1 MRGLTSPGW
10 PAVALKFA
18 ANGIDFCRVAGQFRA
33 FYGTKSP
40 GPFPNRATSIEMK
53 LTSRLTGLLV
63 SLSLFTAASAEE
75 TVKFNVPG
83 VSTPASAPA
92 TPAKSAPAPAPA
104 ATPAAPA
111 APAVKFTEAQLMEAY
126 GYIFVLQTRIGAQL
140 EAMEFTPANKEAM
153 VRGISLALNGKD
165 LAYDPQ
171 QIQTQLQAYLELK
184 QEAFLTKLRM
194 KNLTD
199 NAAFFT
205 KLKEN
210 KNVIELPSGLRY
222 EVLKPGTGPAPKLTQ
237 MVKIHY
243 TGTLVG
249 GQVFDSSVERGQ
261 PIELPMSAATQEN
274 PQGTIPGM
282 VEGLQKIGVGGK
294 AKFYIPPSLAYG
306 DSGNQG
312 IPPGAALIFEVEV
325 LEAKDA
331 PKATATPAAK

>member
-1 MRGLTSPGW
+1 
-10 PAVALKFA
+10 
-18 ANGIDFCRVAGQFRA
+18 
-33 FYGTKSP
+33 
-40 GPFPNRATSIEMK
+40 MK
-53 LTSRLTGLLV
+53 LTSRLTGALV
-63 SLSLFTAASAEE
+63 SLSLFTAASAEDA
-75 TVKFNVPG
+75 VKFNVPG

-92 TPAKSAPAPAPA
+92 KAPA
-104 ATPAAPA
+104 ATPPAAAPA
-111 APAVKFTEAQLMEAY
+111 APTAPAVKFTEAQLMEAY

-140 EAMEFTPANKEAM
+140 EAMEFTPAHKEAM
-153 VRGISLALNGKD
+153 LRGIGLALNGKD
-165 LAYDPQ
+165 LSYDPQ
-171 QIQTQLQAYLELK
+171 QIQGQLQTFMELK
-184 QEAFLTKLRM
+184 QEGFMTKLRM
-194 KNLTD
+194 KSLTD

-210 KNVIELPSGLRY
+210 KNIIELPSGLRY
-222 EVLKPGTGPAPKLTQ
+222 EVLKPATGPAPKLNQ
-237 MVKIHY
+237 VVKIHY
-243 TGTLVG
+243 TGTLVS

-312 IPPGAALIFEVEV
+312 IPPGAALIFEVEA

-331 PKATATPAAK
+331 PKATASPVGK

>member
-1 MRGLTSPGW
+1 
-10 PAVALKFA
+10 
-18 ANGIDFCRVAGQFRA
+18 
-33 FYGTKSP
+33 
-40 GPFPNRATSIEMK
+40 MK
-53 LTSRLTGLLV
+53 LTSRLTGALV
-63 SLSLFTAASAEE
+63 SLSLFTAASAEDA
-75 TVKFNVPG
+75 VKFNVPG

-92 TPAKSAPAPAPA
+92 KAPA
-104 ATPAAPA
+104 ATPPAAAPA
-111 APAVKFTEAQLMEAY
+111 APTAPAVKFTEAQLMEAY

-140 EAMEFTPANKEAM
+140 EAMEFTPAHKEAM
-153 VRGISLALNGKD
+153 LRGIGLALNGKD

-171 QIQTQLQAYLELK
+171 QIQGQLQTFMELK
-184 QEAFLTKLRM
+184 QEGFMTKLRM
-194 KNLTD
+194 KSLTD

-210 KNVIELPSGLRY
+210 KNIIELPSGLRY
-222 EVLKPGTGPAPKLTQ
+222 EVLKPATGPAPKLNQ
-237 MVKIHY
+237 VVKIHY
-243 TGTLVG
+243 TGTLVS

-294 AKFYIPPSLAYG
+294 GKLYIPPSLAYG

-331 PKATATPAAK
+331 PKATASPAGK

>member
-1 MRGLTSPGW
+1 
-10 PAVALKFA
+10 
-18 ANGIDFCRVAGQFRA
+18 
-33 FYGTKSP
+33 
-40 GPFPNRATSIEMK
+40 MK
-53 LTSRLTGLLV
+53 LTSRLTGALV
-63 SLSLFTAASAEE
+63 SLSLFTAASAEDA
-75 TVKFNVPG
+75 VKFNVPG

-92 TPAKSAPAPAPA
+92 KAPA
-104 ATPAAPA
+104 ATPPAAAPA
-111 APAVKFTEAQLMEAY
+111 APTAPAVKFTEAQLMEAY

-140 EAMEFTPANKEAM
+140 EAMEFTPAHKEAM
-153 VRGISLALNGKD
+153 LRGIGLALNGKD

-171 QIQTQLQAYLELK
+171 QIQGQLQTFMELK
-184 QEAFLTKLRM
+184 QEGFMTKLRM
-194 KNLTD
+194 KSLTD

-210 KNVIELPSGLRY
+210 KNIIELPSGLRY
-222 EVLKPGTGPAPKLTQ
+222 EVLKPATGPAPKLNQ
-237 MVKIHY
+237 VVKIHY
-243 TGTLVG
+243 TGTLVS

-294 AKFYIPPSLAYG
+294 GKLYIPPSLAYG

-331 PKATATPAAK
+331 PKATASPAGQ